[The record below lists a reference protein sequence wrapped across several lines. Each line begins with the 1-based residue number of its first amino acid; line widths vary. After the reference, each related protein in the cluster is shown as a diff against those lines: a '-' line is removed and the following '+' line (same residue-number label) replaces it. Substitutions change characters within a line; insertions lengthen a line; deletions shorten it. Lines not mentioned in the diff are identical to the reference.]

1 MTNSQPHTNPPSKK
15 ELRYLRS
22 LAISRGET
30 FVYPRTSAESS
41 AEIDRLLGRRRSSH
55 ADRAAERFDARQVA
69 RRHGSATGVRDEE
82 VEGYGSSAR
91 WKR

>member
-1 MTNSQPHTNPPSKK
+1 MTNSHPHTNPPSKK
-15 ELRYLRS
+15 ELRYLRN

-41 AEIDRLLGRRRSSH
+41 AEIDRLLGRRRSSY
-55 ADRAAERFDARQVA
+55 ADRAAERFAARQLT
-69 RRHGSATGVRDEE
+69 RLHGPATGVRDAE
-82 VEGYGSSAR
+82 VEGYGGSAR